1 MNVSGGSPFL
11 LEFMNYKKWLS
22 ENTTSLKGK
31 TVAISG
37 STGGIGKELCKFFCM
52 LSANLLLIDRNK
64 ARSDALRESLL
75 AEFPNAKLKAYYVDL
90 EDIFAVCELSK
101 TLQSEEIDY
110 LILNAGAYK
119 IPRRKGENGFENA
132 FNINF
137 VSPYILANALLPQ
150 IKARGGKVVAVGS
163 IAHNYSKIDVTDVDF
178 ATRKAPSKIYGNAK
192 RYLMY
197 SLWSLEEYRDTIN
210 VAHPGIA
217 VTNITSHYPKLIY
230 AIIKYPMKIIFMNP
244 KKASLS
250 ILYGLF
256 TDTKRN
262 EWIGPRVFDVWGLPR
277 KKILKTCSQE
287 EAQKIS
293 ELSQKILKE
302 IYLK

>member
-1 MNVSGGSPFL
+1 
-11 LEFMNYKKWLS
+11 MNYKKWLS
-22 ENTTSLKGK
+22 ENTCSLKDK

-37 STGGIGKELCKFFCM
+37 STGGIGKELCKFFCS
-52 LSANLLLIDRNK
+52 LSADLILIDRNK

-75 AEFPNAKLKAYYVDL
+75 EEFPNISLKAYYVDL
-90 EDIFAVCELSK
+90 EDISAVRELAK
-101 TLQSEEIDY
+101 ALQNETIDY
-110 LILNAGAYK
+110 LVLNAGAYK

-137 VSPYILANALLPQ
+137 VSPYILANALLPK
-150 IKARGGKVVAVGS
+150 IKARGGKLIAVGS
-163 IAHNYSKIDVTDVDF
+163 IAHNYSKIDVNDVDF

-197 SLWSLEEYRDTIN
+197 SLWALDEYRDTVNI
-210 VAHPGIA
+210 AHPGIA

-250 ILYGLF
+250 ILYALF
-256 TDTKRN
+256 TETKKN

-277 KKILKTCSQE
+277 KKTLKTCSKE
-287 EAQKIS
+287 EAEKIS
-293 ELSQKILKE
+293 ELSKE

>member
-1 MNVSGGSPFL
+1 
-11 LEFMNYKKWLS
+11 MNYKKWLS
-22 ENTTSLKGK
+22 ENTCSLKGK

-37 STGGIGKELCKFFCM
+37 STGGIGKELCKFFCS
-52 LSANLLLIDRNK
+52 LSADIILIDRSK
-64 ARSDALRESLL
+64 ARSDALRISLL
-75 AEFPNAKLKAYYVDL
+75 AEFPNATFKAYYVDL
-90 EDIFAVCELSK
+90 EDISAVRELSK

-110 LILNAGAYK
+110 LVLNAGAYK

-256 TDTKRN
+256 THTKKN

-302 IYLK
+302 TY

>member
-1 MNVSGGSPFL
+1 
-11 LEFMNYKKWLS
+11 MNYKKWLS
-22 ENTTSLKGK
+22 ENTKSLKGK

-37 STGGIGKELCKFFCM
+37 STGGIGKELCKFFCS
-52 LSANLLLIDRNK
+52 LSADIILIDRNK
-64 ARSDALRESLL
+64 ARSDALKESLL
-75 AEFPNAKLKAYYVDL
+75 EEFPNISLKAYYVDL
-90 EDIFAVCELSK
+90 ENISAVRELAK
-101 TLQSEEIDY
+101 ALQNETIDY
-110 LILNAGAYK
+110 LVLNAGAYK

-137 VSPYILANALLPQ
+137 VSPYILADALLPK
-150 IKARGGKVVAVGS
+150 IKARGGKLIAVGS
-163 IAHNYSKIDVTDVDF
+163 IAHNYSKIDVNDVDF

-197 SLWSLEEYRDTIN
+197 SLWALDEYRDTVNI
-210 VAHPGIA
+210 AHPGIA

-250 ILYGLF
+250 ILYALF
-256 TDTKRN
+256 TETKKN
-262 EWIGPRVFDVWGLPR
+262 EWIGPRVFDVWGLPQ
-277 KKILKTCSQE
+277 KKTLKTCSQE
-287 EAQKIS
+287 EAEKIS
-293 ELSQKILKE
+293 ELSKE

>member
-1 MNVSGGSPFL
+1 
-11 LEFMNYKKWLS
+11 MNYKKWLS
-22 ENTTSLKGK
+22 ENTCSLKGK

-37 STGGIGKELCKFFCM
+37 STGGIGKELCKFFCS
-52 LSANLLLIDRNK
+52 LSADIILIDRSK
-64 ARSDALRESLL
+64 ARSDALRISLL
-75 AEFPNAKLKAYYVDL
+75 AEFPNATFKAYYVDL
-90 EDIFAVCELSK
+90 EDIAAVRELSVS
-101 TLQSEEIDY
+101 LQNEEIDY
-110 LILNAGAYK
+110 LVLNAGAYK
-119 IPRRKGENGFENA
+119 IPRSKGKNGFENV

-137 VSPYILANALLPQ
+137 ISPYILANALLPQ

-163 IAHNYSKIDVTDVDF
+163 IAHNYSKIDVNDVDF

-197 SLWSLEEYRDTIN
+197 TLWSLDEYRDTIN

-217 VTNITSHYPKLIY
+217 VTNITSHYPKVIY

-250 ILYGLF
+250 ILYALF
-256 TDTKRN
+256 TNTTKN

-287 EAQKIS
+287 EAEKIS
-293 ELSQKILKE
+293 QIAKE

>member
-1 MNVSGGSPFL
+1 
-11 LEFMNYKKWLS
+11 MNYKKWLS
-22 ENTTSLKGK
+22 ENTCSLKGK

-37 STGGIGKELCKFFCM
+37 STGGIGKELCKFFCS
-52 LSANLLLIDRNK
+52 LSADIILIDRNK

-75 AEFPNAKLKAYYVDL
+75 EEFPNISLKAYYVDL
-90 EDIFAVCELSK
+90 ENISAVRELAK
-101 TLQSEEIDY
+101 ALQNETIDY
-110 LILNAGAYK
+110 LVLNAGAYK
-119 IPRRKGENGFENA
+119 IPSRKGENGFENA

-137 VSPYILANALLPQ
+137 VSPYILADALLPQ
-150 IKARGGKVVAVGS
+150 IKARGGKLIAVGS
-163 IAHNYSKIDVTDVDF
+163 IAHNYSKIDVNDVDF

-197 SLWSLEEYRDTIN
+197 SLWSLDEYRDTVN

-250 ILYGLF
+250 ILYALF
-256 TDTKRN
+256 TETKKN
-262 EWIGPRVFDVWGLPR
+262 EWIGPRIFDVWGLPR
-277 KKILKTCSQE
+277 KKTLKTCSQE
-287 EAQKIS
+287 EAEKIS
-293 ELSQKILKE
+293 ELSKE

>member
-1 MNVSGGSPFL
+1 
-11 LEFMNYKKWLS
+11 MNYKKWLS

-110 LILNAGAYK
+110 LVLNAGAYK

-250 ILYGLF
+250 IVYGLF

-262 EWIGPRVFDVWGLPR
+262 EWIGPRVFDVWGFPR

>member
-1 MNVSGGSPFL
+1 
-11 LEFMNYKKWLS
+11 MNYKKWLS

-110 LILNAGAYK
+110 LVLNAGAYK

>member
-1 MNVSGGSPFL
+1 
-11 LEFMNYKKWLS
+11 MNYKKWLS

-64 ARSDALRESLL
+64 ARSDVLRESLL

-110 LILNAGAYK
+110 LVLNAGAYK

-262 EWIGPRVFDVWGLPR
+262 EWIGPHVFDVWGLPR

>member
-1 MNVSGGSPFL
+1 
-11 LEFMNYKKWLS
+11 MNYKKWLS
-22 ENTTSLKGK
+22 ENTCSLKGK

-37 STGGIGKELCKFFCM
+37 STGGIGKELCKFFCS
-52 LSANLLLIDRNK
+52 LSADIILIDRNK
-64 ARSDALRESLL
+64 SRSDALRESLL
-75 AEFPNAKLKAYYVDL
+75 EEFPNISLKAYYVDL
-90 EDIFAVCELSK
+90 ENISAVRELAK
-101 TLQSEEIDY
+101 ALQNETIDY
-110 LILNAGAYK
+110 LVLNAGAYK

-137 VSPYILANALLPQ
+137 VSPYILADALLPK
-150 IKARGGKVVAVGS
+150 IKARGGKLIAVGS
-163 IAHNYSKIDVTDVDF
+163 IAHNYSKIDVNDVDF

-197 SLWSLEEYRDTIN
+197 SLWSLDEYRDTVN

-250 ILYGLF
+250 ILYALF
-256 TDTKRN
+256 TETKKN
-262 EWIGPRVFDVWGLPR
+262 EWIGPRIFDVWGLPR
-277 KKILKTCSQE
+277 KKTLKTCSQE
-287 EAQKIS
+287 EAEKIS
-293 ELSQKILKE
+293 ELSKE

>member
-1 MNVSGGSPFL
+1 
-11 LEFMNYKKWLS
+11 
-22 ENTTSLKGK
+22 
-31 TVAISG
+31 
-37 STGGIGKELCKFFCM
+37 
-52 LSANLLLIDRNK
+52 
-64 ARSDALRESLL
+64 
-75 AEFPNAKLKAYYVDL
+75 
-90 EDIFAVCELSK
+90 
-101 TLQSEEIDY
+101 
-110 LILNAGAYK
+110 
-119 IPRRKGENGFENA
+119 
-132 FNINF
+132 
-137 VSPYILANALLPQ
+137 
-150 IKARGGKVVAVGS
+150 
-163 IAHNYSKIDVTDVDF
+163 
-178 ATRKAPSKIYGNAK
+178 
-192 RYLMY
+192 MY
-197 SLWSLEEYRDTIN
+197 SLWSLEEYRNTIN

-262 EWIGPRVFDVWGLPR
+262 EWIGPHVFDVWGLPR

>member
-1 MNVSGGSPFL
+1 
-11 LEFMNYKKWLS
+11 MNYKKWLS
-22 ENTTSLKGK
+22 ENTCSLKGK

-37 STGGIGKELCKFFCM
+37 STGGIGKELCKFFCS
-52 LSANLLLIDRNK
+52 LSADIILIDRNK
-64 ARSDALRESLL
+64 SRSDALRESLL
-75 AEFPNAKLKAYYVDL
+75 EEFPNISLKAYYVDL
-90 EDIFAVCELSK
+90 ENISAVRELAK
-101 TLQSEEIDY
+101 ALQNETIDY
-110 LILNAGAYK
+110 LVLNAGAYK

-137 VSPYILANALLPQ
+137 VSPYILADALLSK
-150 IKARGGKVVAVGS
+150 IKARGGKLIAVGS
-163 IAHNYSKIDVTDVDF
+163 IAHNYSKIDVNDVDF

-197 SLWSLEEYRDTIN
+197 SLWALDEYRDTVN

-250 ILYGLF
+250 ILYALF
-256 TDTKRN
+256 TETKKN
-262 EWIGPRVFDVWGLPR
+262 EWIGPRIFDVWGLPR
-277 KKILKTCSQE
+277 KKTLKTCSKE
-287 EAQKIS
+287 EAEKIS
-293 ELSQKILKE
+293 ELSKE

>member
-1 MNVSGGSPFL
+1 
-11 LEFMNYKKWLS
+11 MNYKKWLS

-90 EDIFAVCELSK
+90 ENIFAVCELSK

-110 LILNAGAYK
+110 LVLNAGAYK

>member
-1 MNVSGGSPFL
+1 
-11 LEFMNYKKWLS
+11 MNYKKWLS
-22 ENTTSLKGK
+22 ENTCSLKGK

-37 STGGIGKELCKFFCM
+37 STGGIGKGLCKFFCS
-52 LSANLLLIDRNK
+52 LSADLILIDRNK
-64 ARSDALRESLL
+64 ARSDALKESLL
-75 AEFPNAKLKAYYVDL
+75 EEFPNISLKAYYVDL
-90 EDIFAVCELSK
+90 EDISAVRELAK
-101 TLQSEEIDY
+101 ALQNETIDY
-110 LILNAGAYK
+110 LVLNAGAYK

-137 VSPYILANALLPQ
+137 VSPYILADALLPK
-150 IKARGGKVVAVGS
+150 IKARGGKLIAVGS
-163 IAHNYSKIDVTDVDF
+163 IAHNYSKIDVNDVDF

-197 SLWSLEEYRDTIN
+197 SLWALDEYRDTVNI
-210 VAHPGIA
+210 AHPGIA

-250 ILYGLF
+250 ILYALF
-256 TDTKRN
+256 TETKKN

-277 KKILKTCSQE
+277 KKTLKTCSQE
-287 EAQKIS
+287 EAEKIS
-293 ELSQKILKE
+293 ELSKE

>member
-1 MNVSGGSPFL
+1 
-11 LEFMNYKKWLS
+11 MNYKKWLS
-22 ENTTSLKGK
+22 ENTCSLKGK

-37 STGGIGKELCKFFCM
+37 STGGIGKELCKFFCS
-52 LSANLLLIDRNK
+52 LSADLILIDRNK
-64 ARSDALRESLL
+64 ARSDALKESLL
-75 AEFPNAKLKAYYVDL
+75 EEFPNISLKAYYVDL
-90 EDIFAVCELSK
+90 EDISAVRELAK
-101 TLQSEEIDY
+101 ALQNETIDY
-110 LILNAGAYK
+110 LVLNAGAYK

-137 VSPYILANALLPQ
+137 VSPYILADALLPK
-150 IKARGGKVVAVGS
+150 IKARGGKLIAVGS
-163 IAHNYSKIDVTDVDF
+163 IAHNYSKIDVNDVDF

-197 SLWSLEEYRDTIN
+197 SLWALDEYRDTVNI
-210 VAHPGIA
+210 AHPGIA

-250 ILYGLF
+250 ILYALF
-256 TDTKRN
+256 TETKKN
-262 EWIGPRVFDVWGLPR
+262 EWIGPRIFDVWGLPR
-277 KKILKTCSQE
+277 KKTLKTCSQE
-287 EAQKIS
+287 EAEKIS
-293 ELSQKILKE
+293 ELSKE